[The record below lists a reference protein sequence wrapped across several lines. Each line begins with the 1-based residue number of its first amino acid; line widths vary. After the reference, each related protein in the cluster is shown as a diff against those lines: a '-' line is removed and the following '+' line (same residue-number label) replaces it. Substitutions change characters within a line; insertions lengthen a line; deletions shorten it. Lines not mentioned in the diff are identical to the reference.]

1 MCFLVKYNFGK
12 TFFMKFMVMFIKCP
26 DIMATYTEP
35 KSQKANVFPCKIQF
49 WQNILYEIHGHVY

>member
-1 MCFLVKYNFGK
+1 
-12 TFFMKFMVMFIKCP
+12 MKFMVMFIKCP

-49 WQNILYEIHGHVY
+49 WQNILYEIHDQVY